1 MVRRD
6 EGTPRSAHA
15 LRAPVVALFP
25 AIAWAGLIFALSA
38 QPNLRFVPDA
48 GLDFLVRKA
57 GHMAVFGILALLA
70 WRAVGMTT
78 AYRRLWAWALAHS
91 AADLPPAVRHV
102 VVDHLDTLRLCD
114 GARAGT
120 ARSYH
125 PGGRTPA

>member
-1 MVRRD
+1 MWR
-6 EGTPRSAHA
+6 TQRSSGRPLAA
-15 LRAPVVALFP
+15 WAP
-25 AIAWAGLIFALSA
+25 AIAWAELIFAFSA
-38 QPNLRFVPDA
+38 QPNLRFAPDE

-57 GHMAVFGILALLA
+57 GHMAVFGILALLS

-102 VVDHLDTLRLCD
+102 VVDHLDTLRLCV